1 MSHTH
6 RTAPALLA
14 IAAIALLA
22 VTACGAGTAGLAGPG
37 TSPNQTAAPS
47 GPLPALVT
55 IDRSGGFAG
64 IRQRIVIE
72 KTGAWTVTGPAGA
85 VRTGLLPPD
94 QVGSLRKLIDGT
106 TWWAG
111 SSRPPSPADCPDG
124 YVYVV
129 AIGEHTATADDCALD
144 RLSTL
149 GEIVTLLIGATGS
162 SG

>member
-1 MSHTH
+1 MSQTQ

-22 VTACGAGTAGLAGPG
+22 VTACGAGTASQAGPG
-37 TSPNQTAAPS
+37 TSPNQTAAHAE
-47 GPLPALVT
+47 PLPALVT

-72 KTGAWTVTGPAGA
+72 KTGAWTVTGPAPA
-85 VRTGLLPPD
+85 VRTGLLSPD
-94 QVGSLRKLIDGT
+94 QLGSLRMLIDGT
-106 TWWAG
+106 TWWADG
-111 SSRPPSPADCPDG
+111 RRPPSPADCPDG

-129 AIGEHTATADDCALD
+129 AIAEHTATADDCAMD

-149 GEIVTLLIGATGS
+149 GEIVTLLISATGS